1 MNLLVDHGH
10 PQAMYYP
17 LGMLMDEA
25 AMVQERENSR
35 IVTEAKLLQFA
46 VAGMLAK
53 ESRKLFDNMIKD
65 LNIVTK
71 PYDDDAPLERL
82 LPEGYQEE

>member
-1 MNLLVDHGH
+1 
-10 PQAMYYP
+10 
-17 LGMLMDEA
+17 
-25 AMVQERENSR
+25 MVTERENSR
-35 IVTEAKLLQFA
+35 IVTEAQLLQFA

-65 LNIVTK
+65 LNVVTK
-71 PYDDDAPLERL
+71 PYDADATLERL

>member
-1 MNLLVDHGH
+1 
-10 PQAMYYP
+10 MYYP

-25 AMVQERENSR
+25 GLVQERENNR
-35 IVTEAKLLQFA
+35 IITEAKLLQFA

-53 ESRKLFDNMIKD
+53 ESRKLFDKMIKD
-65 LNIVTK
+65 LNIVSK
-71 PYDDDAPLERL
+71 PYDAEETLERL